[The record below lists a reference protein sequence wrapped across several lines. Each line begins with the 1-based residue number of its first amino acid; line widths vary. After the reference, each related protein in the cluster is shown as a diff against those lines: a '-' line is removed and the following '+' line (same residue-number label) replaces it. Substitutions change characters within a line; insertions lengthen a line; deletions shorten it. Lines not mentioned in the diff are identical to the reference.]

1 MRYIISHR
9 VLCELDDAA
18 NTVTCP
24 SVIGTH
30 FPLNFNR
37 KSDQR
42 PSLRASDTSLELE
55 LTDRSDRVSSND
67 YSSECHESISICR
80 FRKGCGRT
88 ILEILEECFNI
99 LLQYNSFCFW
109 DVNSCRNVLVLGVSF
124 WCVILFLSPLFF
136 VAYCFVQL
144 RLGL

>member
-1 MRYIISHR
+1 M
-9 VLCELDDAA
+9 LCELDDAA
-18 NTVTCP
+18 NAVTCP

-67 YSSECHESISICR
+67 YSSECHESIRICR
-80 FRKGCGRT
+80 FGKGRGR
-88 ILEILEECFNI
+88 IILEEHFNR
-99 LLQYNSFCFW
+99 LRLHNSFCFW
-109 DVNSCRNVLVLGVSF
+109 DGNSCRNVFAFECYFG
-124 WCVILFLSPLFF
+124 
-136 VAYCFVQL
+136 A
-144 RLGL
+144 